1 MKYAF
6 CGGKLLD
13 GTREM
18 QPREGLVL
26 RTDGDRITD
35 IVPEGTDLTGYEVV
49 DLKGGYLMPG
59 LINMHVHLAGS
70 GKPQKKQR
78 DNEKLVK
85 TILSTGLTRKVA
97 YGMVAGFAKEE
108 LFSGVTTIRTVGGLA
123 DFDTRLRDDIRA
135 GRRVGPRI
143 LAANEGI
150 SVPGGHMAGSVAVA
164 AHTIDEALAR
174 LEKGRQ
180 QGVDLVK
187 LMITGGVLDAKE
199 KGVPGELK
207 MPPEMVKAVCEK
219 AHEMGYTV
227 AAHVESPEG
236 VRVALENG
244 VDSIEHGAKP
254 DADILRLFRERGAFL
269 CTTPELIL
277 MDVVLPGLDGFGI
290 LRQLAEEPGE
300 RKVIVISAF
309 CSQQAVSRA
318 VELGV
323 YFFLPKPVNEESLLE
338 LMRQAVHP
346 EQEEPYHSPALEG
359 MVTAIIHEI
368 GVPAHIKG
376 YQYLREAILLAV
388 DDMDVINAVTKVL
401 YPEVARRFS
410 TTPSRVERAIRH
422 AIEVAWDRG
431 DLETLQKYFG
441 YTVNSAKG
449 KPTNS
454 EFIAMIADRLQL
466 QRKKK
471 RA

>member
-97 YGMVAGFAKEE
+97 YGMVAGFAKDE

-150 SVPGGHMAGSVAVA
+150 SVPGGHMAGSLAYAVTSPEEARQRVKDIA
-164 AHTIDEALAR
+164 ATKA
-174 LEKGRQ
+174 
-180 QGVDLVK
+180 DLIK
-187 LMITGGVLDAKE
+187 LMITGGVLDAVK
-199 KGVPGELK
+199 KGEPGVLK
-207 MPPEMVKAVCEK
+207 MDPAIIRAACDQ
-219 AHEMGYTV
+219 AHALGLKV

-236 VRVALENG
+236 VKAALENG
-244 VDSIEHGAKP
+244 VDTIEHGAMP
-254 DADILRLFRERGAFL
+254 DAEMLELFRTHGASL
-269 CTTPELIL
+269 VTTISPTLSFALFDQSVSHATDMQKYNGRIVMDGIVGCAKACLEAGIPVGLGTDTACPYVTQYGTWRELTYL
-277 MDVVLPGLDGFGI
+277 RRFCGI
-290 LRQLAEEPGE
+290 SNTQALHIATLASARIAGVEKETGSIEAGKSADMLVCRENPLNNLAALRQLSSVIFRGKCYTP
-300 RKVIVISAF
+300 KV
-309 CSQQAVSRA
+309 
-318 VELGV
+318 
-323 YFFLPKPVNEESLLE
+323 KPIPQV
-338 LMRQAVHP
+338 
-346 EQEEPYHSPALEG
+346 EQELDN
-359 MVTAIIHEI
+359 
-368 GVPAHIKG
+368 
-376 YQYLREAILLAV
+376 YL
-388 DDMDVINAVTKVL
+388 
-401 YPEVARRFS
+401 
-410 TTPSRVERAIRH
+410 
-422 AIEVAWDRG
+422 
-431 DLETLQKYFG
+431 
-441 YTVNSAKG
+441 
-449 KPTNS
+449 
-454 EFIAMIADRLQL
+454 
-466 QRKKK
+466 
-471 RA
+471 

>member
-150 SVPGGHMAGSVAVA
+150 SVPSGHMAGSVAVA
-164 AHTIDEALAR
+164 AHTIDEALEQ

-207 MPPEMVKAVCEK
+207 MPPEMVKVVCER

-269 CTTPELIL
+269 CTTISP
-277 MDVVLPGLDGFGI
+277 VQ
-290 LRQLAEEPGE
+290 RQ
-300 RKVIVISAF
+300 R
-309 CSQQAVSRA
+309 
-318 VELGV
+318 GV
-323 YFFLPKPVNEESLLE
+323 RGHHR
-338 LMRQAVHP
+338 MRQGGAGAGYPGGAGQRRGLPVDHP
-346 EQEEPYHSPALEG
+346 
-359 MVTAIIHEI
+359 V
-368 GVPAHIKG
+368 
-376 YQYLREAILLAV
+376 RLLAG
-388 DDMDVINAVTKVL
+388 AVLLPQVCGGVQRL
-401 YPEVARRFS
+401 RSVHRHRPQRPAGGYRS
-410 TTPSRVERAIRH
+410 GDRH
-422 AIEVAWDRG
+422 AGAGKGGGPHRYGGGSTGRPAGAAPCRAGHVPRAAAPCAAGEAPEERGGGAGSVPVRG
-431 DLETLQKYFG
+431 D
-441 YTVNSAKG
+441 
-449 KPTNS
+449 
-454 EFIAMIADRLQL
+454 I
-466 QRKKK
+466 
-471 RA
+471 

>member
-269 CTTPELIL
+269 CTTI
-277 MDVVLPGLDGFGI
+277 
-290 LRQLAEEPGE
+290 
-300 RKVIVISAF
+300 
-309 CSQQAVSRA
+309 
-318 VELGV
+318 
-323 YFFLPKPVNEESLLE
+323 
-338 LMRQAVHP
+338 
-346 EQEEPYHSPALEG
+346 SPALPYALFDRSVSNASEVEQYNGNVVFEG
-359 MVTAIIHEI
+359 IIDCAKAAP
-368 GVPAHIKG
+368 GAG
-376 YQYLREAILLAV
+376 YPGGAGQRRGLPVDHPVRLLAG
-388 DDMDVINAVTKVL
+388 AVLLPQVCGGVQRL
-401 YPEVARRFS
+401 RSVHCHRPQRPAGGYRS
-410 TTPSRVERAIRH
+410 GDRH
-422 AIEVAWDRG
+422 AGTGKGGGPHRYGGGSTGRPAGAAPCRAGHVPRAAAPCAAGEAPEERGGGAGSVPVRG
-431 DLETLQKYFG
+431 D
-441 YTVNSAKG
+441 
-449 KPTNS
+449 
-454 EFIAMIADRLQL
+454 I
-466 QRKKK
+466 
-471 RA
+471 

>member
-150 SVPGGHMAGSVAVA
+150 SVPGGHMAGSLAYAVTSPEEARQRVKDIA
-164 AHTIDEALAR
+164 ATKA
-174 LEKGRQ
+174 
-180 QGVDLVK
+180 DLIK
-187 LMITGGVLDAKE
+187 LMITGGVLDAVK
-199 KGVPGELK
+199 KGEPGVLK
-207 MPPEMVKAVCEK
+207 MDPAIIRAACDQ
-219 AHEMGYTV
+219 AHALGLKV

-236 VRVALENG
+236 VKAALENG
-244 VDSIEHGAKP
+244 VDTIEHGAMP
-254 DADILRLFRERGAFL
+254 DAEMLELFRTHGASL
-269 CTTPELIL
+269 VTTISPTLSFALFDQSVSHATDMQKYNGRIVMDGIVGCAKACLEAGIPVGLGTDTACPYVTQYGTWRELTYLRRFCGVSNTQALHIATL
-277 MDVVLPGLDGFGI
+277 ASARIAGVEKETGSIEAGKSADMLVCRENPLNNLAA
-290 LRQLAEEPGE
+290 LRQLSSVIFRGKCYTP
-300 RKVIVISAF
+300 KV
-309 CSQQAVSRA
+309 
-318 VELGV
+318 
-323 YFFLPKPVNEESLLE
+323 KPIPQV
-338 LMRQAVHP
+338 
-346 EQEEPYHSPALEG
+346 EQELDN
-359 MVTAIIHEI
+359 
-368 GVPAHIKG
+368 
-376 YQYLREAILLAV
+376 YL
-388 DDMDVINAVTKVL
+388 
-401 YPEVARRFS
+401 
-410 TTPSRVERAIRH
+410 
-422 AIEVAWDRG
+422 
-431 DLETLQKYFG
+431 
-441 YTVNSAKG
+441 
-449 KPTNS
+449 
-454 EFIAMIADRLQL
+454 
-466 QRKKK
+466 
-471 RA
+471 

>member
-150 SVPGGHMAGSVAVA
+150 SVPGRPHGRVCGNGGPYHRRGTGPVREGTAAGRGSG
-164 AHTIDEALAR
+164 EADDHRRCA
-174 LEKGRQ
+174 GRQ
-180 QGVDLVK
+180 GEGRAGRAEDAAGDGQG
-187 LMITGGVLDAKE
+187 
-199 KGVPGELK
+199 
-207 MPPEMVKAVCEK
+207 
-219 AHEMGYTV
+219 
-227 AAHVESPEG
+227 
-236 VRVALENG
+236 
-244 VDSIEHGAKP
+244 
-254 DADILRLFRERGAFL
+254 
-269 CTTPELIL
+269 
-277 MDVVLPGLDGFGI
+277 
-290 LRQLAEEPGE
+290 
-300 RKVIVISAF
+300 
-309 CSQQAVSRA
+309 
-318 VELGV
+318 
-323 YFFLPKPVNEESLLE
+323 
-338 LMRQAVHP
+338 
-346 EQEEPYHSPALEG
+346 G
-359 MVTAIIHEI
+359 M
-368 GVPAHIKG
+368 
-376 YQYLREAILLAV
+376 
-388 DDMDVINAVTKVL
+388 
-401 YPEVARRFS
+401 
-410 TTPSRVERAIRH
+410 
-422 AIEVAWDRG
+422 
-431 DLETLQKYFG
+431 
-441 YTVNSAKG
+441 
-449 KPTNS
+449 
-454 EFIAMIADRLQL
+454 
-466 QRKKK
+466 
-471 RA
+471 